1 MTEIAGTETILSR
14 QLRMLS
20 ERSISDIVIT
30 TGLFDGVLVNYC
42 RSLELPLHFTFV
54 NNPAFKETNYIYSI
68 YCARAYLKDDDVLL
82 MHGDLVFEDSVLD
95 DVLASAQAAQPLYKL
110 MKADWLEW
118 LGEME
123 AFCERNEVNCY
134 AEKAL
139 NAVSSRM
146 NLLPLDVH
154 ERLCC
159 EVDNPQDLAVV
170 MDAIK
175 RLHQRTVYDE

>member
-1 MTEIAGTETILSR
+1 
-14 QLRMLS
+14 
-20 ERSISDIVIT
+20 
-30 TGLFDGVLVNYC
+30 
-42 RSLELPLHFTFV
+42 
-54 NNPAFKETNYIYSI
+54 
-68 YCARAYLKDDDVLL
+68 
-82 MHGDLVFEDSVLD
+82 
-95 DVLASAQAAQPLYKL
+95 